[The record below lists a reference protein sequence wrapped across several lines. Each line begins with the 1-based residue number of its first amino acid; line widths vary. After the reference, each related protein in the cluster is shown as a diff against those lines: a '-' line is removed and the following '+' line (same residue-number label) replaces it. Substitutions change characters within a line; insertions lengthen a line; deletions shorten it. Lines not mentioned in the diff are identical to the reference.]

1 MAGDFFVLTL
11 SRNHRILP
19 FLRVLISGKVVSTLR
34 IKLHRQPAMEVG
46 RVSIGDN
53 RLVYLVV
60 CEKALRYRWGKSRI
74 AYIGTTRKGIKRIS
88 QSVAARAD
96 DILSLHGV
104 RRFHVRVV
112 VCGPRRNVK
121 TWVKLE
127 RALLLTFRQM
137 YGDLPKCNISGKRM
151 KSTDEAAYFKRERLE
166 KILTL
171 VG

>member
-1 MAGDFFVLTL
+1 MAKSGINGEA
-11 SRNHRILP
+11 SR
-19 FLRVLISGKVVSTLR
+19 TLR
-34 IKLHRQPAMEVG
+34 IKLHRQPAMEVS

-60 CEKALRYRWGKSRI
+60 AEKPLRYRWGRSKI

-96 DILSLHGV
+96 DILSLHGI
-104 RRFHVRVV
+104 RRFQVRIV
-112 VCGPRRNVK
+112 VCAARKNVK

-127 RALLLTFRQM
+127 RALLLTFREV

-151 KSTDEAAYFKRERLE
+151 RSSDERTYFKRDRLIS
-166 KILTL
+166 ILRQIE
-171 VG
+171 